1 MARPPD
7 PARRAALLDAAID
20 YAATH
25 GLADLSLRP
34 LAEALGTQAPV
45 LLHHFGSKDRLVSEV
60 LVGLQDRVRAL
71 GRAAEGRQR
80 RSGLPAVWSW
90 ASDPAHEELLIA
102 FFEAY
107 AVALRQPDRHARFL
121 DTVVQDWLD
130 TPMAAVDDIS
140 ATLAIAVVRGLVL
153 DRLTTHDRKR
163 TDAAMRRF
171 LSWLRADADAR
182 AAQ

>member
-7 PARRAALLDAAID
+7 PARRAALLDASID
-20 YAATH
+20 YAARH

-34 LAEALGTQAPV
+34 LADAVGTQAPV
-45 LLHHFGSKDRLVSEV
+45 LLHHFGSKEQLVAEI
-60 LVGLQDRVRAL
+60 LIGLQDRVRAL
-71 GRAAEGRQR
+71 GRAAEARRR
-80 RSGLPAVWSW
+80 RSGLPSVWSW
-90 ASDPAHEELLIA
+90 VSDPAHEQLMVA

-107 AVALRQPDRHARFL
+107 AIALRQPDLHAAFL

-140 ATLAIAVVRGLVL
+140 ATLAIAVVRGLAL
-153 DRLTTHDRKR
+153 DRLTTHDRTR

-171 LSWLRADADAR
+171 LSWLRAHADAVS
-182 AAQ
+182 A

>member
-1 MARPPD
+1 
-7 PARRAALLDAAID
+7 LLDAAID

-34 LAEALGTQAPV
+34 LAEALGTHAPV
-45 LLHHFGSKDRLVSEV
+45 LLHHFGSKERLIAEV
-60 LVGLQDRVRAL
+60 LVGVQDRVRAL
-71 GRAAEGRQR
+71 GRAAEARQQ

-90 ASDPAHEELLIA
+90 VSDPAHEQLLVA

-107 AVALRQPDRHARFL
+107 AVALRQPEQHATFL

-140 ATLAIAVVRGLVL
+140 ATLAIAVVRGLAL
-153 DRLTTHDRKR
+153 DRLTTHDRAR

-171 LSWLRADADAR
+171 LRWLRAHADSES
-182 AAQ
+182 AQ

>member
-1 MARPPD
+1 MARPTD

-20 YAATH
+20 YAAVH
-25 GLADLSLRP
+25 GLTDLSLRP

-45 LLHHFGSKDRLVSEV
+45 LLHHFGSKERLVAEV
-60 LVGLQDRVRAL
+60 LVGVQDRVRAL
-71 GRAAEGRQR
+71 GRAAEARRR

-90 ASDPAHEELLIA
+90 VSDRTHEPMLVA

-107 AVALRQPDRHARFL
+107 AVALRHPEQHAAFL

-140 ATLAIAVVRGLVL
+140 ATLAIAVVRGLAL
-153 DRLTTHDRKR
+153 DRLTTHDYRR

-171 LSWLRADADAR
+171 LTWLRADADSR
-182 AAQ
+182 GGR